1 MLGNTKTININ
12 DRVKIGG
19 REKLCIIAGPC
30 VIENMDMLHAT
41 CSFLKSETEKAGFN
55 YVFKTSYDKANRTSL
70 DGYRGPGLEKG
81 IKMIEE
87 IKKTYHVPVL
97 VDVHTEEQ
105 IEPLAAVADMIQIP
119 AFLCRQTDFVQA
131 VARSNRVINVKKGQF
146 VAPGDVKYIAEK
158 IIDAGNEN
166 ITLTERGFAFGYN
179 NMVFDPRALFIMRK
193 TGFPIIFDATHS
205 VQLPSS
211 GGSSGGVRDLVLP
224 YARSAYAMGIDGLF
238 LEVHENPDR
247 ALCDGPNML
256 DFKLFKKLLA
266 EINMMGTAFYE
277 HI

>member
-30 VIENMDMLHAT
+30 VIENMDMLHTT

-238 LEVHENPDR
+238 LEVHENPDK

>member
-30 VIENMDMLHAT
+30 VIENMDMLHTT